1 MKRNYWPI
9 FFIGIFTF
17 VFSMIVWTV
26 KSAVSLPVIEDHSF
40 MKKYQDVDEN
50 YNLASSNNI
59 RNVPTVIL
67 VDKNGNE
74 INRTI
79 GVKSEDY
86 FIENY
91 RNNLAM

>member
-1 MKRNYWPI
+1 MKYIYFYGTWCQPCKQLSPI
-9 FFIGIFTF
+9 MSNIESKGIS
-17 VFSMIVWTV
+17 VLKI
-26 KSAVSLPVIEDHSF
+26 
-40 MKKYQDVDEN
+40 DVDEN

>member
-50 YNLASSNNI
+50 YNYMMTLNNI
-59 RNVPTVIL
+59 FLSKYNMELNKKKKKFDLT
-67 VDKNGNE
+67 
-74 INRTI
+74 T
-79 GVKSEDY
+79 
-86 FIENY
+86 
-91 RNNLAM
+91 